1 MKRKT
6 ILIADPDR
14 YVLKQLGNALH
25 DRGYDVR
32 AARDGSKALEKVILV
47 HPDVVLIDGECPL
60 IPPRKFVQIIR
71 SNPTTEDIPII
82 VMGRGEPDE
91 SVVLGYR
98 EGFVRK
104 PFNTDEIHSLLAATL
119 RKMATA
125 EEVREEGREIEGNLS
140 QISLVDLLQIFNIN
154 RKTGLLEVRSNGDKG
169 HIYVYE
175 GNVVHASVGKHR
187 SEKSLFR
194 LLQWRDGTFA
204 FIPEKTTTDLN
215 IRRSTEVLLL
225 EGARQSDEL
234 ERLRGELP
242 GAKVRLVVVPELKER
257 YEGLHPVTQ
266 QIVDLLE
273 FYNTV
278 EELMEHSRVSDFETC
293 RAIRTLIDKGAL
305 QVVDEEVAEPTER
318 QPLLDHDLMY
328 ELKVKLA
335 ETRQPSKVT
344 RAKVCL
350 LCPDETLRKEFAGGM
365 RKLPGM
371 ELVGQLES
379 IKRGFGLLGVLQLS
393 ENFYIDWMLLPIQ
406 VSLWPLWHPLGVGMV
421 GGLVLRSGL
430 DDQVLYRLNLLA
442 HELTKSAGVPV
453 LQLSKEVFSSPVDA
467 AKVRE
472 VVVQLLHRIAF
483 EPKT

>member
-14 YVLKQLGNALH
+14 DVLKQLGNALH

-47 HPDVVLIDGECPL
+47 HPDVVLIDGECPM
-60 IPPRKFVQIIR
+60 IPPQKFVQIIR

-82 VMGRGEPDE
+82 VMGRGESDE
-91 SVVLGYR
+91 SGVHGYR

-154 RKTGLLEVRSNGDKG
+154 RKTGLLEVRANGNEG

-187 SEKSLFR
+187 AEKSLFR
-194 LLQWRDGTFA
+194 LLHWRDGTFA

-215 IRRSTEVLLL
+215 IRRSTDVLLL

-234 ERLRGELP
+234 GRLRDELP
-242 GAKVRLVVVPELKER
+242 GVNVRLEAVPELKER

-266 QIVDLLE
+266 QIMDLLE

-278 EELMEHSRVSDFETC
+278 DELMEHSRVSDFETC
-293 RAIRTLIDKGAL
+293 RAIRTLMDKGAL
-305 QVVDEEVAEPTER
+305 RVIDEEVAEPTEP
-318 QPLLDHDLMY
+318 QPLLDHDLIY

-335 ETRQPSKVT
+335 ETQQPAKVT

-350 LCPDETLRKEFAGGM
+350 LCPDETLRKEFASGM

-371 ELVGQLES
+371 ELIGQLES

-393 ENFYIDWMLLPIQ
+393 ENFHIDWMLLPIQ
-406 VSLWPLWHPLGVGMV
+406 ASLRPLWQPLGVGMV

-430 DDQVLYRLNLLA
+430 DDQILYRLNLLA

-453 LQLSKEVFSSPVDA
+453 LQLSEEACSSPVDA

>member
-1 MKRKT
+1 MKRRT
-6 ILIADPDR
+6 VLIADPDR
-14 YVLKQLGNALH
+14 DVLKQLGNALH

-32 AARDGSKALEKVILV
+32 AARDGSKALEKAILV

-82 VMGRGEPDE
+82 VMGHGEPDE
-91 SVVLGYR
+91 NVVLGYR

-104 PFNTDEIHSLLAATL
+104 PFNTDELHSLLAATL

-125 EEVREEGREIEGNLS
+125 EEVREEGREIEGNLA

-154 RKTGLLEVRSNGDKG
+154 RKTGLLEIKANGNQG
-169 HIYVYE
+169 RIYVYE
-175 GNVVHASVGKHR
+175 GNVVHASAGKHR

-215 IRRSTEVLLL
+215 IRRSTDVLLL

-234 ERLRGELP
+234 ERLQAELP
-242 GAKVRLVVVPELKER
+242 GAKVRLESVPELKER

-266 QIVDLLE
+266 QIMDLLE

-293 RAIRTLIDKGAL
+293 RAIRTLMDKGAL
-305 QVVDEEVAEPTER
+305 RVAEDEVADPDER

-335 ETRQPSKVT
+335 ETKQPSKVT

-350 LCPDETLRKEFAGGM
+350 LCPNETLRKEFAGGM

-371 ELVGQLES
+371 ELSGQLES

-393 ENFYIDWMLLPIQ
+393 ENFFMDWMLLPIETA
-406 VSLWPLWHPLGVGMV
+406 LRPLWQPLGVGMV

-442 HELTKSAGVPV
+442 HALTKTAGVPV
-453 LQLSKEVFSSPVDA
+453 LQLSEEAFSSPVDA
-467 AKVRE
+467 SKVRE

-483 EPKT
+483 EPKG

>member
-6 ILIADPDR
+6 VLIADPDR
-14 YVLKQLGNALH
+14 DVLKQLGNALH

-32 AARDGSKALEKVILV
+32 AARDGSKALEKAILV

-60 IPPRKFVQIIR
+60 IPPNKFVKIIR

-82 VMGRGEPDE
+82 VMGTGEPDE
-91 SVVLGYR
+91 SIVLGYR

-125 EEVREEGREIEGNLS
+125 EEVREEGREIEGSLS
-140 QISLVDLLQIFNIN
+140 QISLVDLLQIFNLN
-154 RKTGLLEVRSNGDKG
+154 RKTGLLEIRANGGEG

-175 GNVVHASVGKHR
+175 GNVVHASAGKHR

-215 IRRSTEVLLL
+215 IRRSTDVLLL

-234 ERLRGELP
+234 ERLKAELP
-242 GAKVRLVVVPELKER
+242 GAKVRLEAVPELKER

-266 QIVDLLE
+266 QIMDLLE
-273 FYNTV
+273 FYNTID
-278 EELMEHSRVSDFETC
+278 ELMEHSRVSDFETC
-293 RAIRTLIDKGAL
+293 RAIRTLMDKGAL
-305 QVVDEEVAEPTER
+305 RVAEEEVADPGER

-335 ETRQPSKVT
+335 ETKQPSKIT
-344 RAKVCL
+344 RAKVVL
-350 LCPDETLRKEFAGGM
+350 LCPNQALRKEFIGGM

-371 ELVGQLES
+371 ELTGQLES
-379 IKRGFGLLGVLQLS
+379 VKRGFGLLGVLQLS
-393 ENFYIDWMLLPIQ
+393 ENFFMDWMLLPIET
-406 VSLWPLWHPLGVGMV
+406 SLRPLWQPLGVGMV

-442 HELTKSAGVPV
+442 HALTKSAGVPV
-453 LQLSKEVFSSPVDA
+453 LQLSEEAFSSPVDA
-467 AKVRE
+467 SKVRE

-483 EPKT
+483 EPKA